1 MRKDLIMGK
10 NLMKWLFVVIATFM
24 LIITPIGIMALG
36 EEETPPTEEEL
47 PSDLAL
53 WIEDNIIEIV
63 VGVASGTSL
72 ISGGLAF
79 VITWLKK
86 KTKQMNEERQ
96 LTNQAQISQTEQV
109 RLLENYIKSVVVTA
123 ISEYTKK
130 LDLTQEQLT
139 SIISGVD
146 TFTKNVEM
154 QIKVLENEQYKTIEM
169 LRLAF
174 INDKE
179 LVRAGVVETINR
191 IADGLKEPFQETNT
205 PKVEM

>member
-1 MRKDLIMGK
+1 MSKRLI
-10 NLMKWLFVVIATFM
+10 KWLFVVIATFM

-36 EEETPPTEEEL
+36 EDEVLPTEEEL

-96 LTNQAQISQTEQV
+96 LTNQAQVSQTEQV

-139 SIISGVD
+139 TIMSGVN

-179 LVRAGVVETINR
+179 LVRAGVVEAITR
-191 IADGLKEPFQETNT
+191 VADGLKEPLIETNT

>member
-1 MRKDLIMGK
+1 MGK

>member
-1 MRKDLIMGK
+1 
-10 NLMKWLFVVIATFM
+10 MKWLFVVIATFM

-146 TFTKNVEM
+146 TFTKNVEN

>member
-1 MRKDLIMGK
+1 MIKKLSK
-10 NLMKWLFVVIATFM
+10 M
-24 LIITPIGIMALG
+24 LIIVLVIFGCSLFTLGVSAVEEPII
-36 EEETPPTEEEL
+36 EEATQ
-47 PSDLAL
+47 PSDLAI
-53 WIEDNIIEIV
+53 WVEEHIIEII

-191 IADGLKEPFQETNT
+191 IADGLKEPFQEKNT

>member
-1 MRKDLIMGK
+1 MSKRLI
-10 NLMKWLFVVIATFM
+10 KWLFVVIATFM

-36 EEETPPTEEEL
+36 EDEVLPTEEEL

-96 LTNQAQISQTEQV
+96 LTNQAQIGQTEQV

-154 QIKVLENEQYKTIEM
+154 KIKVLENEQYKTIEM

-205 PKVEM
+205 LKVEM

>member
-1 MRKDLIMGK
+1 MGRKLI
-10 NLMKWLFVVIATFM
+10 KWLFVVIATFM

-36 EEETPPTEEEL
+36 EEEIPLEET

-96 LTNQAQISQTEQV
+96 LTNQAQIAQTEQV
-109 RLLENYIKSVVVTA
+109 RVLESYIKAVVVTA

-179 LVRAGVVETINR
+179 LVRAGVVEAITR
-191 IADGLKEPFQETNT
+191 VADGLKEPLIETNT

>member
-1 MRKDLIMGK
+1 MGK

-146 TFTKNVEM
+146 TFTKNVEN

>member
-1 MRKDLIMGK
+1 
-10 NLMKWLFVVIATFM
+10 MKWLFVVIATFM

>member
-1 MRKDLIMGK
+1 MSKRLI
-10 NLMKWLFVVIATFM
+10 KWLFVVIATFM

-36 EEETPPTEEEL
+36 EDEVLPTEEEL

-96 LTNQAQISQTEQV
+96 LTNQAQIGQTEQV

-154 QIKVLENEQYKTIEM
+154 KIKVLENEQYKTIEM

-191 IADGLKEPFQETNT
+191 IADGLKKPFQETNT
-205 PKVEM
+205 LKVEM

>member
-1 MRKDLIMGK
+1 
-10 NLMKWLFVVIATFM
+10 MKWLFVVIATFM

-205 PKVEM
+205 LKVEM

>member
-1 MRKDLIMGK
+1 MSKRLI
-10 NLMKWLFVVIATFM
+10 KWLFVVLATFM

-47 PSDLAL
+47 PSELAL

-96 LTNQAQISQTEQV
+96 LTNQAQIAQTEQV
-109 RLLENYIKSVVVTA
+109 RVLEGYIKAVVVTA

-139 SIISGVD
+139 AIISGVD
-146 TFTKNVEM
+146 SFTKNVEM

-179 LVRAGVVETINR
+179 LVRAGVVEAITR
-191 IADGLKEPFQETNT
+191 VADGLKEPLIEINT

>member
-205 PKVEM
+205 LKVEM

>member
-191 IADGLKEPFQETNT
+191 IADGLKEPFQEKNT

>member
-1 MRKDLIMGK
+1 MGK

-205 PKVEM
+205 LKVEM